1 MAGLGFGRLRECL
14 DEDYRL
20 MTAALAAAGPAA
32 RVPSCPGWDA
42 AKLGFHLAEVYEYVA
57 EAIRTGREPAE
68 DPPRRE
74 TDAVKAVELG
84 YAALVAQFDA
94 HVPADFAPTW
104 YEPDQS
110 VGFWIRRMAHETA
123 VHRIDAQLAAGLLVD
138 TVPDDL
144 AADGIDEFLIA
155 FVGYLGTTWRER
167 ETVARL
173 LEAPDTRP
181 VLVQETGGRAWL
193 VTATPGGIDA
203 AGVAGAEAQADGADA
218 SGTAPT
224 AAFPAALTVSGPA
237 PEVLAWLWNRTTGS
251 EGVQVSGDPLALAHF
266 GAFRAVFTG

>member
-20 MTAALAAAGPAA
+20 MAAALEAAAPAA

-42 AKLGFHLAEVYEYVA
+42 AELGFHVAEVYEYVA

-68 DPPRRE
+68 ELPRRE
-74 TDAVKAVELG
+74 SDPVQAVESG
-84 YAALVAQFDA
+84 YAALAAQFDA
-94 HVPADFAPTW
+94 HDPSDAAPTW
-104 YEPDQS
+104 YSPDQT

-123 VHRIDAQLAAGLLVD
+123 VHRIDAQLAARLLVD

-181 VLVQETGGRAWL
+181 VLVRETTGGRAWR
-193 VTATPGGIDA
+193 VIATPGGIDA
-203 AGVAGAEAQADGADA
+203 AGVAEAEADGADA
-218 SGTAPT
+218 SGGAL
-224 AAFPAALTVSGPA
+224 ASALPAALTVSGSA
-237 PEVLAWLWNRTTGS
+237 PDLLAWLWNRST
-251 EGVQVSGDPLALAHF
+251 EAEDVQVSGDPLALAQF
-266 GAFRAVFTG
+266 GAFRAVVTR